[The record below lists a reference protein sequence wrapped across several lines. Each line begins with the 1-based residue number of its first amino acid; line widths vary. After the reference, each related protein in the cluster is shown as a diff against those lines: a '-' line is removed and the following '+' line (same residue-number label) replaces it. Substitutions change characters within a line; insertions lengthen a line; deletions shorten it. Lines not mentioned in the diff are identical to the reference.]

1 MKRLLP
7 VLMGFVLLSVS
18 SIINA
23 DGAITKKIEP
33 LQGLALEL
41 IDGLDRSRGKLKN
54 CRKMGTTLPFS
65 DKLCR
70 KGKKTRI
77 ALRPF
82 LKEKI
87 PVAPEVADAFN
98 DELLAQLIRQADGR
112 YEFVSRSELSAL
124 TTELFEFGEPNNP
137 INNLLKKAADIDVLI
152 LGKLRLKIS
161 GKLRP
166 KNSKAI
172 LSYKALGMDGNIL
185 VSTAPREIPLSRQD
199 AKITQST
206 VTVSQAV
213 NHAAKEL
220 ADKAEN
226 MTTLVLGSIVFETSG
241 AQPPFGRYVKERLS
255 TALQNAF
262 TKPLTGTK
270 LKVIRR
276 GDEKPGDR
284 QHSYLLHGS
293 YWDLSESVEL
303 RVSLKNQDNEVV
315 SSEVWIRSDT
325 IKQRLRP
332 EGDFSFL
339 RDNDS
344 LGPFNFH
351 LTSAR
356 GTNPVYHVGDK
367 LKLVISLDS
376 DAWVYCFNFSTD
388 NKLYQLFPN
397 PHYWK
402 KHKEPHFAGGVPIT
416 MPDKN
421 YELYPYDFKVVEP
434 PGNELVKCFAASRNV
449 TSELPQYLQGRTN
462 EALPKNIARNLSSIF
477 QQLPDVAISEASFI
491 MTIPE

>member
-1 MKRLLP
+1 
-7 VLMGFVLLSVS
+7 MGS
-18 SIINA
+18 
-23 DGAITKKIEP
+23 
-33 LQGLALEL
+33 
-41 IDGLDRSRGKLKN
+41 
-54 CRKMGTTLPFS
+54 TLPSS
-65 DKLCR
+65 DELCR
-70 KGKKTRI
+70 KRKKTRI

-82 LKEKI
+82 RQEDI
-87 PVAPEVADAFN
+87 PVAKKVAS
-98 DELLAQLIRQADGR
+98 ELNNKFLSYLIGQAEGR
-112 YEFVSRSELSAL
+112 YDFVARAELPAL
-124 TTELFEFGEPNNP
+124 TMELFEFSDTNNP
-137 INNLLKKAADIDVLI
+137 INDLLKKAADIDVLI
-152 LGKLRLKIS
+152 S
-161 GKLRP
+161 GKLLL

-172 LSYKALGMDGNIL
+172 LSYKALGMDGDIL

-402 KHKEPHFAGGVPIT
+402 KHKEPRFAGGVPIT
-416 MPDKN
+416 MPDEN

>member
-1 MKRLLP
+1 MHKLLTICGA
-7 VLMGFVLLSVS
+7 VVLLSVS

-54 CRKMGTTLPFS
+54 CRKMGTTLPFN

-70 KGKKTRI
+70 KRKKPRI

-98 DELLAQLIRQADGR
+98 DELLTQLIRQADGR
-112 YEFVSRSELSAL
+112 YEFVSRSELP
-124 TTELFEFGEPNNP
+124 TIIKELFEFSDTNTLFNE
-137 INNLLKKAADIDVLI
+137 LLQRAADIDVLI
-152 LGKLRLKIS
+152 MGKLRL
-161 GKLRP
+161 

-172 LSYKALGMDGNIL
+172 LSYKAATIMNGEIL
-185 VSTAPREIPLSRQD
+185 ASTTSRKIPLSPQD

-262 TKPLTGTK
+262 TKPLTGRK

-315 SSEVWIRSDT
+315 SSEGWIRSDT

-339 RDNDS
+339 RDNDG

-462 EALPKNIARNLSSIF
+462 EALPKNIARNLSSMF